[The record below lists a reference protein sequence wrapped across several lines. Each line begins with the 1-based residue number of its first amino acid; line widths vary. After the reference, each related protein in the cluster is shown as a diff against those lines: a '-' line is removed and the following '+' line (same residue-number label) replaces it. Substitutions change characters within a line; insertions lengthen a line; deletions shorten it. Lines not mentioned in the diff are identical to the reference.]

1 MYYNSFHTGRPF
13 TEGNKDKYL
22 SKYLDI
28 PNKPLYPFGYGL
40 SYTIFDI
47 SKVRLSAEELTRE
60 GSITASVTVRNTGN
74 VPGAEVVQ
82 MYIQDVCG
90 SVVRPVKELK
100 GFERITLQPGEER
113 EVSFTVTEEMLRF
126 YDIHMKY
133 VSEPGEFRIYIGNS
147 SDTENDRSFNL
158 TW

>member
-1 MYYNSFHTGRPF
+1 M
-13 TEGNKDKYL
+13 
-22 SKYLDI
+22 
-28 PNKPLYPFGYGL
+28 
-40 SYTIFDI
+40 
-47 SKVRLSAEELTRE
+47 RLSAEELTRE